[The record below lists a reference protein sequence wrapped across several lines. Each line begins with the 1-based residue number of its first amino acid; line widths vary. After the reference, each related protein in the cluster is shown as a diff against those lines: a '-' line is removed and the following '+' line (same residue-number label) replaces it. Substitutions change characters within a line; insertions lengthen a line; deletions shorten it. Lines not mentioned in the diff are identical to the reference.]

1 MSRSQKQP
9 CLRISFAENPTVHS
23 LPRLSLSSQELE
35 SVWYSEHE
43 LDLILHECGASAA
56 AALLPDTDN
65 SSAET
70 TAPTTTLR
78 GLELMTPQGF
88 SLAIIHDELVH
99 QVLQEQTRLRQIRG
113 DHDHADFSEA
123 LGAFQ
128 RQGSSHRQRIA
139 HLRGLADA
147 QAVGKNVVMEMPMKH
162 SSQRRLSMPD
172 RRRRRSERL
181 LRPSLPI
188 LIRTGSNRSISS
200 INN

>member
-1 MSRSQKQP
+1 MKPSAIISMSRSQKQP
-9 CLRISFAENPTVHS
+9 CLRISFAESPTVHS
-23 LPRLSLSSQELE
+23 LPSLSLSSQELE

-43 LDLILHECGASAA
+43 LDLILQECHGGALAA
-56 AALLPDTDN
+56 AALLPDTDSN

-70 TAPTTTLR
+70 TTTPTTTLR

-88 SLAIIHDELVH
+88 ALAIIHDELVH
-99 QVLQEQTRLRQIRG
+99 QVLQEQTRLRQQVVG
-113 DHDHADFSEA
+113 DQDPVDFSEA

-147 QAVGKNVVMEMPMKH
+147 QAVGKNVIMEMPMKH

-188 LIRTGSNRSISS
+188 Y
-200 INN
+200 